1 MQSYNLDGV
10 LFLIHVVG
18 GPKHPAEATLSNK
31 SDVFELFV
39 ESACIK
45 DVLERRSWLNLTHR
59 LRNILGCNGLVLL
72 QVFNLFTDLTLSEA
86 PRRILDDQIF
96 RIYG

>member
-10 LFLIHVVG
+10 LFLVHVVG

-45 DVLERRSWLNLTHR
+45 DVLER
-59 LRNILGCNGLVLL
+59 
-72 QVFNLFTDLTLSEA
+72 
-86 PRRILDDQIF
+86 
-96 RIYG
+96 

>member
-1 MQSYNLDGV
+1 MLIDLFHGVYVARVQNMQSYNLDGV
-10 LFLIHVVG
+10 LFLVHVVG

-45 DVLERRSWLNLTHR
+45 DVLER
-59 LRNILGCNGLVLL
+59 
-72 QVFNLFTDLTLSEA
+72 
-86 PRRILDDQIF
+86 
-96 RIYG
+96 